1 MSETTQGYLGLESES
16 TKVNLGFQS
25 VLNHIRERA
34 RSEYR
39 KGELFE
45 QLMQKYFT
53 EDPDY
58 KDQFSEV
65 YLWKEWAELQP
76 SFDGRDIGIDLV
88 AKKHDGEYCAIQCKC
103 YAPDTRISK
112 EALNSFLATAS
123 LPPFADNLRIL
134 VNTGGELGE
143 NALRTIEPLGDKFR
157 IIRFRDLE
165 NSPFEWPDLSIQAP
179 EQLTYKQ
186 RKFHLKDH
194 QQEAFDDVINGFK
207 ASDRGKLIMACGT
220 GKTFTALKIAE
231 HIAGT
236 EGRVLYLVPSISL
249 LSQAM
254 REWSEQRGIDHS
266 YVGICSDTRAGD
278 TSEDS
283 SIQELKIPVTTHP
296 SEISLALH
304 KPDTGKMTV
313 VFCTYQSLPLIEE
326 TQNSGAPPF
335 DIIFCDEAHRTTG
348 VDKPGDKTSPFV
360 LVHDADRIR
369 ANKRLYM
376 TATPRLYTEN
386 ARKQAADYNVEVFSM
401 DDEEKYGPQFHRL
414 PFSKAVELGE
424 LSDYKVAIFGISEH
438 EVNATL
444 AGNTGKY
451 GSEININDA
460 TRIIGCWRA
469 LQNPENKQK
478 DDETLRPLK
487 RVIAFTNRID
497 ESRALARYW
506 NDIIEDALEKLP
518 EDEQPTNFL
527 CETEHVDGTVHALNR
542 KTRLDWLK
550 NENVGDSDSDSD
562 SETVCRILSNA
573 RCLSEGIDVPA
584 LDAVIF
590 YKPRKSHIDVVQA
603 VGRVMRKAPGKQFGY
618 VILPVAIPDDEDP
631 AAALNDNE
639 RFSNVWSVLNA
650 LRSHDDRFDG
660 QINSIDLN
668 KELPDSI
675 VIGGGGDGDPTWD
688 PEQLSLL
695 PIEIPVGAILSK
707 IVEKCG
713 DKRYW
718 ENWAKDVAEIFDRL
732 VDRIQNL
739 LDDPDNDALSE
750 WFGSFHDELKE
761 TINTSITRDN
771 AIDMMA
777 QHILTSPV
785 FDAIFEDYDFSSG
798 NPVALALNNLQKDFA
813 EFGLESETRDLQGF
827 YDSVRSRASGVKSS
841 KGRQEVLSD
850 LYEQF
855 FKKALKKEAERLGIA
870 YTPIPLVDFVLH
882 SVNDVLQEEFGK
894 TISDEGVHVLDPF
907 TGTGTFIVQLLQ
919 SGLIRHEDLERKYR
933 KELHANEILLLAYY
947 IASVNIEE
955 AFRGQRGE
963 DKGYEPFEGI
973 VLTDT
978 FNLNKEEVQQELDLQ
993 EWLPDNN
1000 ERAERQQEFPIEV
1013 IIGNPPWSAG
1023 QKKATDDNP
1032 NVKYPELEQR
1042 ITDTYADRTTTTLKR
1057 YLYDTYKMAIRW
1069 ASDRIGE
1076 QGVMAFVTPASWV
1089 DGNAET
1095 GIRECLA
1102 EEFSSI
1108 YVLNLLGN
1116 ARIRGKQGRY
1126 QGGGVFGNATQSPV
1140 AITILVKN
1148 LNTEHSECSIN
1159 YRDIGGELKGE
1170 KKLEKLKETVSISGF
1185 SDWQVVKP
1193 NRHHEWIG
1201 QRSDAFTEFYPLGTK
1216 EAKAG
1221 KTDDA
1226 IFTLYSLGWATNR
1239 DAYLYNF
1246 SRDTLLENARLMTED
1261 YLAALSEF
1269 ETTLKANPE
1278 LLSNK
1283 NALKSVVKEITQRHN
1298 SNSKWNSEL
1307 QDDLI
1312 RKKETSFDNG
1322 YVCRVMYRPFVAT
1335 NCYADYTFIHRKY
1348 QMDRIFPNSSSENRV
1363 ICFPNRGARVP
1374 FSVMITDTMIDLN
1387 FFDSGSQCFPRWHY
1401 LQSTN
1406 ADQLMDEEIPERID
1420 NISDTAL
1427 CAFREH
1433 YADDAITKDDIF
1445 DYVYGILHA
1454 PSYREEFA
1462 NDLSKTLPRIP
1473 YAPDFYAFAE
1483 AGAVLASLHLNYETC
1498 ERYPDLEV
1506 EPVTPSLLWEEKSEH
1521 FLLGTRAMRFADKNT
1536 KNTLIIN
1543 EHIRLTGIPDDAH
1556 HYLVDGKTPLE
1567 WFINRYKITPPEK
1580 NSGIINDPNC
1590 WFENPRDLITA
1601 IERIVYISVES
1612 TKIIENLPSEITDE

>member
-1 MSETTQGYLGLESES
+1 MSETTQGYLGIESES

-25 VLNHIRERA
+25 VLNYIRENA
-34 RSEYR
+34 QSER
-39 KGELFE
+39 QKGDYFE
-45 QLMQKYFT
+45 RLMLKYFT

-65 YLWKEWAELQP
+65 YLWKEWAQLRAE
-76 SFDGRDIGIDLV
+76 FDGTDIGVDLV
-88 AKKHDGEYCAIQCKC
+88 AKKRDGTYCAIQCKC
-103 YAPDTRISK
+103 YAEDTRVSKPHIDSFIS
-112 EALNSFLATAS
+112 AS
-123 LPPFADNLRIL
+123 ASEIFTSRIL

-165 NSPFEWPDLSIQAP
+165 DSPFEWPDLSIQAP

-186 RKFHLKDH
+186 RKFHLKNH

-207 ASDRGKLIMACGT
+207 AHDRGKLIMACGT

-231 HIAGT
+231 KIAGT

-254 REWSEQRGIDHS
+254 REWSDQRGIPHS

-278 TSEDS
+278 TTEDS
-283 SIQELKIPVTTHP
+283 SIQELKIPVTTNP
-296 SEISLALH
+296 SEISRALH
-304 KPDTGKMTV
+304 KQDTGKMTV

-326 TQNSGAPPF
+326 VQNSGAPPF

-386 ARKQAADYNVEVFSM
+386 ARKKAADYNVEVFSM

-438 EVNATL
+438 EVNAKL

-469 LQNPENKQK
+469 LQNPENKEK
-478 DDETLRPLK
+478 DDKTLRPLK

-497 ESRALARYW
+497 ESKALAHYW
-506 NDIIEDALEKLP
+506 NNIIEDALEKLP

-550 NENVGDSDSDSD
+550 NENYDDSDDDSD
-562 SETVCRILSNA
+562 NETVCRILSNA

-618 VILPVAIPDDEDP
+618 VILPVAIPDDKDP

-675 VIGGGGDGDPTWD
+675 VIGGGSDWN

-695 PIEIPVGAILSK
+695 PIEIPVEAILPK

-739 LDDPDNDALSE
+739 LDNPDNDALSE
-750 WFGSFHDELKE
+750 WFGSFHDELKK

-785 FDAIFEDYDFSSG
+785 FDALFEDYDFSSG
-798 NPVALALNNLQKDFA
+798 NPIAIALDSLQKDFA
-813 EFGLESETRDLQGF
+813 EFGLENETRDLQGF
-827 YDSVRSRASGVKSS
+827 YDSVRSRVSGVKNSH
-841 KGRQEVLSD
+841 GRQEVLSD

-894 TISDEGVHVLDPF
+894 TISDEKVYVLDPF

-919 SGLIRHEDLERKYR
+919 SGLIQPEDIERKYR

-963 DKGYEPFEGI
+963 NKGYEAFEGI

-978 FNLNKEEVQQELDLQ
+978 FNLNKNKDEAQQEFDLP

-1000 ERAERQQEFPIEV
+1000 ERAKRQQELDIE
-1013 IIGNPPWSAG
+1013 IIVSNPPWSAG
-1023 QKKATDDNP
+1023 QKSAVDDNRNIP
-1032 NVKYPELEQR
+1032 YPALEQR
-1042 ITDTYADRTTTTLKR
+1042 ISETYAEHSTVTNKR
-1057 YLYDTYKMAIRW
+1057 HLYDTYKMAIRW
-1069 ASDRIGE
+1069 ASDRIDK
-1076 QGVMAFVTPASWV
+1076 QGIIAFITNGSWI
-1089 DGNAET
+1089 DGNVDS
-1095 GIRECLA
+1095 GIRACLA
-1102 EEFSSI
+1102 EEFSSVH
-1108 YVLNLLGN
+1108 VLHLRGN
-1116 ARIRGKQGRY
+1116 ARTSGERRRAE
-1126 QGGGVFGNATQSPV
+1126 GGNVFGSGSRAPV
-1140 AITILVKN
+1140 TLAILVKN
-1148 LNTEHSECSIN
+1148 PEAADEGCKIH
-1159 YRDIGGELKGE
+1159 YRDIGDYLTRAQ
-1170 KKLEKLKETVSISGF
+1170 KLKTLSEAVSIKGF
-1185 SDWQVVKP
+1185 NDWQAITP
-1193 NRHHEWIG
+1193 NRHYDWIG
-1201 QRSDAFTEFYPLGTK
+1201 QGNEAYAEFYPLGTK
-1216 EAKAG
+1216 EAKMG
-1221 KTDDA
+1221 KADDA
-1226 IFTLYSLGWATNR
+1226 IFMLYSLGLVTSR
-1239 DAYLYNF
+1239 DVYIYNF
-1246 SRDTLLENARLMTED
+1246 SRDICSENASRMTQD
-1261 YLAALSEF
+1261 YLNALSEF
-1269 ETTLKANPE
+1269 Q
-1278 LLSNK
+1278 
-1283 NALKSVVKEITQRHN
+1283 VN
-1298 SNSKWNSEL
+1298 SNLTVDEVARKYTKNIRWSGNLKDNL
-1307 QDDLI
+1307 K
-1312 RKKETSFDNG
+1312 RKKNTLFMDD
-1322 YVCRVMYRPFVAT
+1322 YIRRTAYRPFVAM
-1335 NCYADYTFIHRKY
+1335 NGYVNYTFIHSKHH
-1348 QMDRIFPNSSSENRV
+1348 MDRIFPESSSENRV
-1363 ICFPNRGARVP
+1363 ICVLGIGGKKD
-1374 FSVMITDTMIDLN
+1374 FSTLMADTIVDYQFIFN
-1387 FFDSGSQCFPRWHY
+1387 GQCFPRY
-1401 LQSTN
+1401 
-1406 ADQLMDEEIPERID
+1406 
-1420 NISDTAL
+1420 
-1427 CAFREH
+1427 
-1433 YADDAITKDDIF
+1433 
-1445 DYVYGILHA
+1445 
-1454 PSYREEFA
+1454 SYPKPT
-1462 NDLSKTLPRIP
+1462 D
-1473 YAPDFYAFAE
+1473 
-1483 AGAVLASLHLNYETC
+1483 V
-1498 ERYPDLEV
+1498 
-1506 EPVTPSLLWEEKSEH
+1506 
-1521 FLLGTRAMRFADKNT
+1521 
-1536 KNTLIIN
+1536 
-1543 EHIRLTGIPDDAH
+1543 
-1556 HYLVDGKTPLE
+1556 
-1567 WFINRYKITPPEK
+1567 
-1580 NSGIINDPNC
+1580 SGIIGTTKQLNTYGGGGQIVLIIFRIRHYVLSVSIMTIMQSPKMTS
-1590 WFENPRDLITA
+1590 LIT
-1601 IERIVYISVES
+1601 S
-1612 TKIIENLPSEITDE
+1612 TGFCTRRVIGSSSQMIYPK

>member
-1 MSETTQGYLGLESES
+1 MSETAQGYLGIDGEIA
-16 TKVNLGFQS
+16 KVNLGFQS
-25 VLNHIRERA
+25 VLNHIRARA

-65 YLWKEWAELQP
+65 YLWKEWTELQTG
-76 SFDGRDIGIDLV
+76 FDGRDIGVDLV
-88 AKKHDGEYCAIQCKC
+88 AKKHDGGYCAIQCKC

-165 NSPFEWPDLSIQAP
+165 NSHFEWPDLSIQEP
-179 EQLTYKQ
+179 DQLTYKQ

-207 ASDRGKLIMACGT
+207 ESDRGKLIMACGT

-231 HIAGT
+231 HIAET

-266 YVGICSDTRAGD
+266 YVGICSDTRAGS

-313 VFCTYQSLPLIEE
+313 VFCTYQSLPIIEE
-326 TQNSGAPPF
+326 AQNSGAPPF

-386 ARKQAADYNVEVFSM
+386 AKTTAASYDVEVFSM

-469 LQNPENKQK
+469 LQNPENKEK

-497 ESRALARYW
+497 ESKALKTYW
-506 NDIIEDALEKLP
+506 NQIIKDALEKLP
-518 EDEQPTNFL
+518 EEEHPTNFL

-550 NENVGDSDSDSD
+550 NENDGEDDG
-562 SETVCRILSNA
+562 VCRILSNA

-618 VILPVAIPDDEDP
+618 VILPVAIPDDQDP

-675 VIGGGGDGDPTWD
+675 VIGGGDGDPNWD

-695 PIEIPVGAILSK
+695 PIEIPVEAILSK

-718 ENWAKDVAEIFDRL
+718 ENWAKDVAEIFERL
-732 VDRIQNL
+732 VDRVQNL
-739 LDDPDNDALSE
+739 LDDPENEALSE
-750 WFGSFHDELKE
+750 WFESFHAELKK

-785 FDAIFEDYDFSSG
+785 FDALFEDYDFSSG
-798 NPVALALNNLQKDFA
+798 NPVAIALNTLQKDFA
-813 EFGLESETRDLQGF
+813 EFGLENETRDLQGF
-827 YDSVRSRASGVKSS
+827 YESVRTRANGVKSS

-855 FKKALKKEAERLGIA
+855 FKKALKKESERLGIA

-919 SGLIRHEDLERKYR
+919 SGLIQPDDLERKYR
-933 KELHANEILLLAYY
+933 EELHANEILLLAYY

-978 FNLNKEEVQQELDLQ
+978 FNLNKEEEVQQELDLQ
-993 EWLPDNN
+993 EWLPGNN
-1000 ERAERQQEFPIEV
+1000 ARAERQQELPIQV
-1013 IIGNPPWSAG
+1013 IVGNPPWSAW
-1023 QKKATDDNP
+1023 QKSATDDNA
-1032 NVKYPELEQR
+1032 NVEYPELEGR
-1042 ITDTYADRTTTTLKR
+1042 IKETYASRVDTKLKNS
-1057 YLYDTYKMAIRW
+1057 LYDTYKMAIRW
-1069 ASDRIGE
+1069 ATDRLQE
-1076 QGVMAFVTPASWV
+1076 QKQGVVAFVTPASWI
-1089 DGNAET
+1089 DGNVDA
-1095 GIRECLA
+1095 GIRACLA

-1108 YVLNLLGN
+1108 HILNLLGN
-1116 ARIRGKQGRY
+1116 ARIYGDQGKHQGE
-1126 QGGGVFGNATQSPV
+1126 GVFGSATQSPV
-1140 AITILVKN
+1140 AITLMTKIQEPDPN
-1148 LNTEHSECSIN
+1148 ASRIH
-1159 YRDIGGELKGE
+1159 YREIGGHLKRE
-1170 KKLEKLKETVSISGF
+1170 EKLKIISERGSIKGF
-1185 SDWQVVKP
+1185 SDWQTINP
-1193 NRHHEWIG
+1193 NKHHDWIG
-1201 QRSDAFTEFYPLGTK
+1201 HRSEEFAEFYPIGSAETRTQT
-1216 EAKAG
+1216 
-1221 KTDDA
+1221 TDRT
-1226 IFTLYSLGWATNR
+1226 IFSLYSNGYKTGR
-1239 DAYLYNF
+1239 DAYIYNF
-1246 SRDTLLENARLMTED
+1246 SRDTCAEKAQLMTQD
-1261 YLAALSEF
+1261 YIAA
-1269 ETTLKANPE
+1269 
-1278 LLSNK
+1278 
-1283 NALKSVVKEITQRHN
+1283 VVEIEE
-1298 SNSKWNSEL
+1298 NSEL
-1307 QDDLI
+1307 TLDEVASRYASNIKWDGDLKKKLKQKKKGEFRDSYI
-1312 RKKETSFDNG
+1312 RKAS
-1322 YVCRVMYRPFVAT
+1322 YRPFIAT
-1335 NCYADYTFIHRKY
+1335 NCYADYIFAQRKGKI
-1348 QMDRIFPNSSSENRV
+1348 DEIFPDSSSKNRV
-1363 ICFPNRGARVP
+1363 ICLPNKGSKNP
-1374 FSVMITDTMIDLN
+1374 FSVLMTDTMPDMHFIEAA
-1387 FFDSGSQCFPRWHY
+1387 QCFPRWRY
-1401 LQSTN
+1401 PAPEDASSTEN
-1406 ADQLMDEEIPERID
+1406 VSQYFAPVLDRID

-1427 CAFREH
+1427 DAFRWH
-1433 YADDAITKDDIF
+1433 YGIKKITKDEIF

-1454 PSYREEFA
+1454 PSYREQFA
-1462 NDLSKTLPRIP
+1462 NDLSKMLPRIP
-1473 YAPDFYAFAE
+1473 YAPNFYAFAE
-1483 AGAVLASLHLNYETC
+1483 AGAALATLHLNYETC
-1498 ERYPDLEV
+1498 ERYPNLKVVPRKQDLF
-1506 EPVTPSLLWEEKSEH
+1506 WEEKPED

-1536 KNTLIIN
+1536 KDTLIIN
-1543 EHIRLTGIPDDAH
+1543 EHVQLEGIPKEAH
-1556 HYLVDGKTPLE
+1556 GYVVNGRTPLE
-1567 WFINRYKITPPEK
+1567 WFINRYKITLPEK
-1580 NSGIINDPNC
+1580 NNGILNDPNG

-1601 IERIVYISVES
+1601 IERIVYVSVES
-1612 TKIIENLPSEITDE
+1612 TKIIESLPSELVSD

>member
-1 MSETTQGYLGLESES
+1 MSETTQGYLGIESQN

-25 VLNHIRERA
+25 VLNHIREHA
-34 RSEYR
+34 RSER
-39 KGELFE
+39 QKGDEFE
-45 QLMQKYFT
+45 RLMQKYFT

-65 YLWKEWAELQP
+65 YLWKEWAQLQAQ
-76 SFDGRDIGIDLV
+76 FDGTDIGVDLV
-88 AKKHDGEYCAIQCKC
+88 AKKRDDTYCAIQCKC
-103 YAPDTRISK
+103 YAEDTRVSKPHIDSFIS
-112 EALNSFLATAS
+112 AS
-123 LPPFADNLRIL
+123 ASEIFTSRIL

-207 ASDRGKLIMACGT
+207 KHDRGKLIMACGT

-231 HIAGT
+231 KIAGT

-254 REWSEQRGIDHS
+254 REWSEQRGVPHS

-278 TSEDS
+278 TTEDS
-283 SIQELKIPVTTHP
+283 SIQELKIPVTTDP
-296 SEISLALH
+296 SEIASALH
-304 KPDTGKMTV
+304 KQDTGKMTV

-326 TQNSGAPPF
+326 VQNSGAPPF

-386 ARKQAADYNVEVFSM
+386 ARKKAADYNVEVFSM
-401 DDEEKYGPQFHRL
+401 DDEEKYGPQFHQL

-438 EVNATL
+438 EVNAKL

-469 LQNPENKQK
+469 LQNPENKEK

-497 ESRALARYW
+497 ESKALAHYW
-506 NDIIEDALEKLP
+506 NDIIDDAIEKLP

-542 KTRLDWLK
+542 KVRLDWLK
-550 NENVGDSDSDSD
+550 NEYRSDSNDDSD

-618 VILPVAIPDDEDP
+618 VILPVAIPDDKDP

-639 RFSNVWSVLNA
+639 QFSNVWSVLNA

-668 KELPDSI
+668 KKLPDSI
-675 VIGGGGDGDPTWD
+675 VIGGGSDWD
-688 PEQLSLL
+688 PEQLSLM
-695 PIEIPVGAILSK
+695 PIEIPVEAILSK

-739 LDDPDNDALSE
+739 LDNPENEALHE
-750 WFGSFHDELKE
+750 WFDDFHTDLKNS
-761 TINTSITRDN
+761 INTAITRSN
-771 AIDMMA
+771 TIDMMA
-777 QHILTSPV
+777 QHILTKPV
-785 FDAIFEDYDFSSG
+785 FDALFEDYDFSSR
-798 NPVALALNNLQKDFA
+798 NPMASALDNLQKDFA
-813 EFGLESETRDLQGF
+813 EFGLESETRDLKGF
-827 YDSVRSRASGVKSS
+827 YDSVRSRASGVKNSE
-841 KGRQEVLSD
+841 GRQKVLSD

-855 FKKALKKEAERLGIA
+855 FKKALKKEADRLGIV
-870 YTPIPLVDFVLH
+870 YTPVEVVDFI
-882 SVNDVLQEEFGK
+882 LQSADAILRDEFGRCLN
-894 TISDEGVHVLDPF
+894 DENVHVLDPF
-907 TGTGTFIVQLLQ
+907 TGTGTFLARLLQ
-919 SGLIRHEDLERKYR
+919 SELIGSDALERKYR
-933 KELHANEILLLAYY
+933 KELHANELVLLAYY
-947 IASVNIEE
+947 IAAVNIEE
-955 AFRGQRGE
+955 VFRGRRGE
-963 DKGYEPFEGI
+963 DSGYEPFNGI

-978 FNLNKEEVQQELDLQ
+978 FNLNKKAKEPTLFPK

-1000 ERAERQQEFPIEV
+1000 ERAERQQGLPIEV
-1013 IIGNPPWSAG
+1013 IVGNPPWSAG
-1023 QKKATDDNP
+1023 QRSATDDNP
-1032 NVKYPELEQR
+1032 NVEYPELKER
-1042 ITDTYADRTTTTLKR
+1042 IRETYTAHSTVTNKNR
-1057 YLYDTYKMAIRW
+1057 LYDTYKMAIRW
-1069 ASDRIGE
+1069 ATDRINQ
-1076 QGVMAFVTPASWV
+1076 QGIIAFVTSGSWI
-1089 DGNAET
+1089 DGNAES
-1095 GIRECLA
+1095 GIRACLT

-1108 YVLNLLGN
+1108 HVLNLRGN
-1116 ARIRGKQGRY
+1116 ARTSGDKRRAEGGNAF
-1126 QGGGVFGNATQSPV
+1126 GGGSRAPV

-1148 LNTEHSECSIN
+1148 PKAIHEDCKIH
-1159 YRDIGGELKGE
+1159 YRDIGDYLTREE
-1170 KKLEKLKETVSISGF
+1170 KLEALQEAVSIKGF
-1185 SDWQVVKP
+1185 SDWQPITPDK
-1193 NRHHEWIG
+1193 HYDWIE
-1201 QRSDAFTEFYPLGTK
+1201 QRSEVFAQFYPLGSK

-1221 KTDDA
+1221 KMDDT
-1226 IFTLYSLGWATNR
+1226 IFALYSQGLETTR
-1239 DAYLYNF
+1239 DAYIYNF
-1246 SRDTLLENARLMTED
+1246 SRDACAANALRMTQN
-1261 YLAALSEF
+1261 YLDALSEL
-1269 ETTLKANPE
+1269 EDNPE
-1278 LLSNK
+1278 L
-1283 NALKSVVKEITQRHN
+1283 SVDEVTSRHN
-1298 SNSKWNSEL
+1298 SNIKWNGEL
-1307 QDDLI
+1307 KNKLKGRRKTEFEEERI
-1312 RKKETSFDNG
+1312 RK
-1322 YVCRVMYRPFVAT
+1322 VLYRPFIAM
-1335 NCYADYTFIHRKY
+1335 NCYTDYTFVQMKF
-1348 QMDRIFPNSSSENRV
+1348 QMDQIFPDYSSENRV
-1363 ICFPNRGARVP
+1363 ICIPGIGSKKA
-1374 FSVMITDTMIDLN
+1374 FSALVANTMPDFHLN
-1387 FFDSGSQCFPRWHY
+1387 TYSQCFPRY
-1401 LQSTN
+1401 QYPKPAN
-1406 ADQLMDEEIPERID
+1406 ANQLTSGEASARID
-1420 NISDTAL
+1420 NISNAAL
-1427 CAFREH
+1427 RAFREH
-1433 YADDAITKDDIF
+1433 YSDDTITKDDIF

-1454 PSYREEFA
+1454 PSYREQFA
-1462 NDLSKTLPRIP
+1462 NDLSKMIPRIP
-1473 YAPDFYAFAE
+1473 FAPDFYAFAE

-1498 ERYPDLEV
+1498 ERYPDLKV
-1506 EPVTPSLLWEEKSEH
+1506 EPIKPSLLWEEKPEH
-1521 FLLGTRAMRFADKNT
+1521 FLLGTRAMRFADKET
-1536 KNTLIIN
+1536 KDTLIIN
-1543 EHIRLTGIPDDAH
+1543 EHVQLSGIPEESH
-1556 HYLVDGKTPLE
+1556 RYVVNGRTPLE
-1567 WFINRYKITPPEK
+1567 WFIDRYKIKTDK
-1580 NSGIINDPNC
+1580 NSGITNDPNG

-1601 IERIVYISVES
+1601 IERIIYVSIES
-1612 TKIIENLPSEITDE
+1612 TKIIEALPSEITSEIE